1 MALRS
6 SLVDNNPQL
15 LFTASETRDHVFDIS
30 VFFPQNVTSKLP
42 LLNSTSIFDSFLNF
56 QVFLVFVK
64 EAEIKP
70 LKLPVP
76 RQESTVERPLLLGQG
91 VVFDT
96 DFVRG
101 TRLSFECSAT
111 INVSDFTNF
120 EDFFHLAFTPVNHS
134 FFFTESTWEGI
145 SLRVINKETN
155 SVIERRRTQFDINVT
170 LVGNSINFFDTVQE
184 EFELTPV
191 GSSTR

>member
-1 MALRS
+1 MSALRS

-15 LFTASETRDHVFDIS
+15 LFTASETRHHVFDIS

-56 QVFLVFVK
+56 QVFLVVVK

-76 RQESTVERPLLLGQG
+76 REELTVERPLLLGQG

-101 TRLSFECSAT
+101 TRLSFECSAK

-120 EDFFHLAFTPVNHS
+120 EDFFHLAFTQSMIH
-134 FFFTESTWEGI
+134 F
-145 SLRVINKETN
+145 SLQKVPGVAFLSE
-155 SVIERRRTQFDINVT
+155 
-170 LVGNSINFFDTVQE
+170 
-184 EFELTPV
+184 
-191 GSSTR
+191 SSTKKQIL